1 MKRLLKRFK
10 WALLCSLLIVF
21 AFGFHGY
28 HTLTKPL
35 HFAGQVL
42 EVPSGSGFSQITVR
56 LQKQGI
62 ISQTLYWK
70 IYARLTGKA
79 KRVQAGEYQ
88 LTSGI
93 SAQQLL
99 EKMVSGEVI
108 RHQVTLVEGWTFK
121 QFLAALA
128 AEEKLQ
134 HELTGLSSKQV
145 MAKLGKDDE
154 YPEGRFFPDSYQ
166 FTRGASDLDI
176 LQRAYQRLASIL
188 DEEWQQREEG
198 LPYKSAYEALVMA
211 SIIEKETGQAVE
223 RPEIAG
229 VFVRRLLKGMRL
241 QTDPTVIYGLGDRYK
256 GNIKRKHLIQSTP
269 YNTYVIKGLPPTPI
283 AMVGREAIHAALHPK
298 AGKSLYF
305 VARGDGSHFFSDTL
319 EQHNKAVRRYQINQ
333 RAEQYRSSP
342 NTN

>member
-10 WALLCSLLIVF
+10 LALLCLLLVVF

-35 HFAGQVL
+35 QFVDQVL
-42 EVPSGSGFSQITVR
+42 EVPPGSGFSQITAW
-56 LQKQGI
+56 LQQKDI

-88 LTSGI
+88 LSSGI
-93 SAQQLL
+93 SARQLL
-99 EKMVSGEVI
+99 EKMVNGEVI

-128 AEEKLQ
+128 SEEKLQ
-134 HELTGLSSKQV
+134 HELTGLSPKQV
-145 MAKLGKDDE
+145 MAKLGKGDE

-166 FTRGASDLDI
+166 FTRGTSDLDI

-198 LPYKSAYEALVMA
+198 LPYKSPYEALVMA
-211 SIIEKETGQAVE
+211 SIVEKETGQAAE

-229 VFVRRLLKGMRL
+229 VFVRRLQKGMRL

-256 GNIKRKHLIQSTP
+256 GNIKRKHLTQPTP

-283 AMVGREAIHAALHPK
+283 AMVGREAIYAALHPK